1 MKKMTAPFLILETGQ
16 PVASMRRH
24 GSFAH
29 WIRVAAGLAR
39 DAAVVVDVQRG
50 DALPSREGFAGT
62 IVTGP

>member
-1 MKKMTAPFLILETGQ
+1 MSPIPAMPFLILETGQ

-24 GSFAH
+24 GSFSH

-50 DALPSREGFAGT
+50 DALPSRAFLQKYLD
-62 IVTGP
+62 

>member
-1 MKKMTAPFLILETGQ
+1 MTATPFLIIETGQ

-39 DAAVVVDVQRG
+39 DEAVVVDVEAG
-50 DALPSREGFAGT
+50 DPLAG
-62 IVTGP
+62 